1 MARRRIPLR
10 LAGVLLAATAMLTAG
25 IASSPSARAAAP
37 GSLGSLAGYKGR
49 YFGSATDNPHMF
61 DQPYS
66 SILGSE
72 FTQITPGNRMK
83 WEFTE
88 PRQNQFSFGEAD
100 TVVNFARDHGQIVR
114 GHTLVW
120 HSQLPSWVSSLPSS
134 QVKAAMNN
142 HITREVGHFKGKI
155 HSWDVV
161 NEPFNEDGTY
171 RNSPFYKAMGS
182 SYIAEALRAAR
193 AADPSAKLCV
203 NDYNVE
209 GVNAKSNALYNLVS
223 SLRSQGLIDCVGLQA
238 HLIVGRVP
246 GDMRSNIQRFANLG
260 VDVQIT
266 ELDIRMTLPRTIG
279 KDSQQAADYAT
290 VVNNC
295 LAVSRCTGITVW
307 DFTDKHSWIPDVFP
321 GEGAALPYD
330 ENFNKKPAYSSIWVA
345 LGGVTS
351 QIRGVGSGR
360 CVDVPNSSTANGT
373 QLQIWDCSGRSNQQW
388 SYTSSR
394 RLTAYGNKCLDA
406 AGTTNGSKAQIRD
419 CSGAA
424 SQQWVLSS
432 NGSIT
437 NVQSGLCLDV
447 SGQGTANGTAVQL
460 WSCSGAGN
468 QKWIRG

>member
-1 MARRRIPLR
+1 MAHRRQRFR
-10 LAGVLLAATAMLTAG
+10 LAGVLLGIGAMLAAG
-25 IASSPSARAAAP
+25 LAASPSVHAAAP
-37 GSLGSLAGYKGR
+37 GSLGSLAKFKGR

-61 DQPYS
+61 DEPYS

-83 WEFTE
+83 WQFTE

-100 TVVNFARDHGQIVR
+100 TVVNFAGDHDQIVR

-120 HSQLPSWVSSLPSS
+120 HSQLPSWVSSLPPS
-134 QVKAAMNN
+134 QVQAAMNN
-142 HITREVGHFKGKI
+142 HITREVTHFKGKI

-171 RNSPFYKAMGS
+171 RNSPFYNAMGG
-182 SYIAEALRAAR
+182 SYIAEAFRTAR
-193 AADPSAKLCV
+193 AADPSAKLCL

-209 GVNAKSNALYNLVS
+209 GVNAKSNALYHLVS

-238 HLIVGRVP
+238 HLIVGRIP
-246 GDMRSNIQRFANLG
+246 GDMRSNLQRFANLG

-266 ELDIRMTLPRTIG
+266 ELDIRMTLPRTID

-290 VVNNC
+290 VVNAC
-295 LAVSRCTGITVW
+295 LAISRCTGITVW

-321 GEGAALPYD
+321 GQGAALPYD
-330 ENFNKKPAYSSIWVA
+330 ENFEKKLAYSSIWVA
-345 LGGVTS
+345 LGGITA
-351 QIRGVGSGR
+351 QLRGVGSHR
-360 CVDVPNSSTANGT
+360 CVDVPNSSTADGT

-388 SYTSSR
+388 SYTSGR
-394 RLTAYGNKCLDA
+394 QLTVYGNKCLDA
-406 AGTTNGSKAQIRD
+406 AGTTKGSRARIWS
-419 CSGAA
+419 CSGAGN
-424 SQQWVLSS
+424 QQWVLHS

-437 NVQSGLCLDV
+437 HVPSGLCLDV

-460 WSCSGAGN
+460 WSCSGANN

>member
-1 MARRRIPLR
+1 MARRRQRFR
-10 LAGVLLAATAMLTAG
+10 LAGVLLGIGAMLAAG
-25 IASSPSARAAAP
+25 LAASTSVHAAAP
-37 GSLGSLAGYKGR
+37 GSLGSLAEHKGR

-61 DQPYS
+61 DEPYS

-83 WEFTE
+83 WQFTE

-100 TVVNFARDHGQIVR
+100 TVVNFASDHDQIVR

-120 HSQLPSWVSSLPSS
+120 HSQLPTWVSSLPPS
-134 QVKAAMNN
+134 QVQAAMKN
-142 HITREVGHFKGKI
+142 HITREVTHFKGKI

-161 NEPFNEDGTY
+161 NEPFNDDGTY
-171 RNSPFYKAMGS
+171 RNSPFYSAMGS
-182 SYIAEALRAAR
+182 SYITEAFRAAR
-193 AADPSAKLCV
+193 AADPSAKLCL

-209 GVNAKSNALYNLVS
+209 GVNAKSNALYTLVS

-238 HLIVGRVP
+238 HLIVGQIP
-246 GDMRSNIQRFANLG
+246 GDMRSNLQRFANLG

-266 ELDIRMTLPRTIG
+266 ELDIRMTLPRTID

-290 VVNNC
+290 VVNDC

-321 GEGAALPYD
+321 GQGAALPYD
-330 ENFNKKPAYSSIWVA
+330 ENFNKKLAYSSIWVA
-345 LGGVTS
+345 LGGVTG
-351 QIRGVGSGR
+351 QLRGVGSNR
-360 CVDVPNSSTANGT
+360 CVDVPNSSPADGT

-388 SYTSSR
+388 SYTSGR
-394 RLTAYGNKCLDA
+394 QLTVYGNKCLDA
-406 AGTTNGSKAQIRD
+406 AGTTNGSRVRIWS
-419 CSGAA
+419 CSGAGN
-424 SQQWVLSS
+424 QQWVLHS

-437 NVQSGLCLDV
+437 HVQSGLCLDV
-447 SGQGTANGTAVQL
+447 SGKGTTNGTAVQL
-460 WSCSGAGN
+460 WSCSDANN